1 MFHKPPRPEDNIHNI
16 ICGKGIKSFKNNKAL
31 GPHSL
36 KQLGLPVSIIL
47 SLPLPLFFRLIPWSI
62 EAPCVHLSA
71 LVSKTWTGR
80 RSESSLPQETKR
92 APVTSVN
99 RANFLSQSFIGPL
112 CKPRNISL
120 FLSSIF
126 LSSTF
131 FPYLSLNQSP
141 TLFFLQVPL
150 DPAGTGPRQP
160 RTVLPAWTP
169 ESRPGLSLQQGGTQ
183 LRQTDSLKLSCP
195 SKLTLAHLK
204 STWRPRSVRI
214 NACISLRFCGPQQNG
229 HVVKTRSQLYLS
241 LPLHC
246 LVSVC
251 ISALQKHS
259 NKRFQYREQ
268 WSQTED
274 VESCGQTKVWALRV
288 HPLLLG
294 RTDWM
299 LCLYS
304 LCEVAQSC
312 ATLCDPV
319 DCSPPGSSHHGILQ
333 ARILEWISISFSRG
347 SSQPRDRTQVSS
359 LQADALCTV

>member
-1 MFHKPPRPEDNIHNI
+1 MF
-16 ICGKGIKSFKNNKAL
+16 
-31 GPHSL
+31 
-36 KQLGLPVSIIL
+36 
-47 SLPLPLFFRLIPWSI
+47 LFFFSF
-62 EAPCVHLSA
+62 
-71 LVSKTWTGR
+71 
-80 RSESSLPQETKR
+80 
-92 APVTSVN
+92 
-99 RANFLSQSFIGPL
+99 FLSYILFQADPLKHRGSLRSLFCQGFKDFISFL

-304 LCEVAQSC
+304 LGNAMGEMKASCLRNTQGKQGSHALSWKYRGKQS
-312 ATLCDPV
+312 
-319 DCSPPGSSHHGILQ
+319 GIV
-333 ARILEWISISFSRG
+333 S
-347 SSQPRDRTQVSS
+347 SSQHLVGVQ
-359 LQADALCTV
+359 